1 MAGCAA
7 APGGVQSGVHDAPAP
22 ADERLGYL
30 FMVASSL
37 SFAVMGVL
45 VKLASATLP
54 FYEVSFFRAFG
65 GFLLTVGAIAV
76 LRLPATAREP
86 RLLVLRGFYGWAALT
101 TYFLA
106 ISGLHLADA
115 VLLNYTSPFFTA
127 LLAALVL
134 GERITARTVACLVA
148 ATAGVALVVGPTG
161 GFWNW
166 YALVALGSA
175 FLAASAYVTIKKA
188 NAANPPWV
196 IVAWFSAVASLLTL
210 PFLLYRWVPPTPE
223 GWALLAGAA
232 VTGTLAQVLMT
243 YGYKHAR
250 ASTASVISLT
260 TPLLAAGLGIGVL
273 GQPPTWG
280 TLAGGALIIAAGVAL
295 AMAPRPAPQPL
306 PEAR

>member
-1 MAGCAA
+1 MA
-7 APGGVQSGVHDAPAP
+7 APASTPP
-22 ADERLGYL
+22 PPTERLGYA
-30 FMVASSL
+30 FMVGSSL
-37 SFAVMGVL
+37 SFGVMGLL
-45 VKLASATLP
+45 VKLASEALP

-65 GFLLTVGAIAV
+65 GLLLTVTAMAI
-76 LRLPATAREP
+76 LRLPAQAREP
-86 RLLVLRGFYGWAALT
+86 HLLILRGVWGWAALT

-127 LLAALVL
+127 LLAAALL
-134 GERITARTVACLVA
+134 GERLTARTLACLAA
-148 ATAGVALVVGPTG
+148 ATGGVALVVGPTG

-166 YALVALGSA
+166 HALAAIGSA
-175 FLAASAYVTIKKA
+175 LLAALAYVTVKKA

-210 PFLLYRWVPPTPE
+210 PFLWHRYVAPDPR

-260 TPLLAAGLGIGVL
+260 TPLIAALLGIGVL
-273 GQPPTWG
+273 GQAPTWG
-280 TLAGGALIIAAGVAL
+280 TLAGGTLIIAAGVAL
-295 AMAPRPAPQPL
+295 ALAPAPK
-306 PEAR
+306 PEGA